1 MKGMIIM
8 KFEGNNMFSYDEVTE
23 ILKDNYFDREAVQI
37 ALMEKAMDGKDYD
50 NDIDVSEAS
59 AYVTDIINR
68 IDTGNFP
75 ICYEFFDFNE
85 VLRGFPYDETCKIM
99 MEGNFGMSDF
109 PEPYFAQIVVNAEFD
124 KNLDEKG
131 VLLSSAVV
139 GDINTEYEVPLM
151 NMEIPYKNLTIIE
164 SNDINGIFSNKNYN
178 RLSGKTVKLSD
189 IPEVDLDWKHEQFE
203 RLRNEVKEV
212 KEFFDKNN
220 IVASFSE
227 TYEGVELK
235 CYDRMLPEVDVYY
248 NFDNPFGNTLS
259 TLSEGLL
266 HIEEKPNKAE
276 MIVDLAEELMSWND
290 YENGIVEVKYIAN
303 GFEAMNPDK
312 YVEIAEKELAHRE
325 KRIEAGEHDLNI

>member
-1 MKGMIIM
+1 M
-8 KFEGNNMFSYDEVTE
+8 KFEGNNMFSYNEVTE
-23 ILKDNYFDREAVQI
+23 ILKDNYFDKEAVEI

-50 NDIDVSEAS
+50 NDIDVSETS

-75 ICYEFFDFNE
+75 ICYEFSDFNE
-85 VLRGFPYDETCKIM
+85 VLSGFPYDETCKIM

-109 PEPYFAQIVVNAEFD
+109 PEPFFAQVIVNAEFD

-131 VLLSSAVV
+131 VLLSSAIV

-151 NMEIPYKNLTIIE
+151 NVQIPYKNLEIIE
-164 SNDINGIFSNKNYN
+164 KENINGIFSNEKYEK
-178 RLSGKTVKLSD
+178 LSGKTVKLSD
-189 IPEVDLDWKHEQFE
+189 IPEVDLDWKREQFE

-276 MIVDLAEELMSWND
+276 MIVDLSEELMSWND

-303 GFEAMNPDK
+303 GFEPMNPDK

-325 KRIEAGEHDLNI
+325 HRIEAGEHELNI

>member
-1 MKGMIIM
+1 
-8 KFEGNNMFSYDEVTE
+8 
-23 ILKDNYFDREAVQI
+23 
-37 ALMEKAMDGKDYD
+37 
-50 NDIDVSEAS
+50 
-59 AYVTDIINR
+59 
-68 IDTGNFP
+68 
-75 ICYEFFDFNE
+75 
-85 VLRGFPYDETCKIM
+85 M

-109 PEPYFAQIVVNAEFD
+109 PEPFFAQVVINAEFD

-139 GDINTEYEVPLM
+139 GDVNTEYEVPLM
-151 NMEIPYKNLTIIE
+151 NMEIPYKNLTIID
-164 SNDINGIFSNKNYN
+164 SNYINGIFSNENYEK
-178 RLSGKTVKLSD
+178 LSGKTVKLSD
-189 IPEVDLDWKHEQFE
+189 IPEVDLDWKREQFE

-212 KEFFDKNN
+212 KKFFDKNN

-235 CYDRMLPEVDVYY
+235 CYDKMLPEVDVYY
-248 NFDNPFGNTLS
+248 NFDSSFGNTLS

-312 YVEIAEKELAHRE
+312 YVEIAEKELEHRE
-325 KRIEAGEHDLNI
+325 HRIENGYHDL

>member
-1 MKGMIIM
+1 M

-23 ILKDNYFDREAVQI
+23 ILKDNYFDKSAVSM
-37 ALMEKAMDGKDYD
+37 ALMDKAMDGKDYG
-50 NDIDVSEAS
+50 NDVDMSEAS
-59 AYVTDIINR
+59 AYVTDIIDR

-75 ICYEFFDFNE
+75 ICYEFSDFND

-109 PEPYFAQIVVNAEFD
+109 PEPYFAQVVVNAEFD

-139 GDINTEYEVPLM
+139 GDVNTEYEVPLM
-151 NMEIPYKNLTIIE
+151 NMEIPYKNLTIVE
-164 SNDINGIFSNKNYN
+164 SNNINGIFSNENYEK
-178 RLSGKTVKLSD
+178 LSGKTVKLSD
-189 IPEVDLDWKHEQFE
+189 ILDVDLDWKHEQFE
-203 RLRNEVKEV
+203 RLHNEVKEV
-212 KEFFDKNN
+212 KKFFDKNN

-248 NFDNPFGNTLS
+248 NFDSSFGNTLS

-303 GFEAMNPDK
+303 GFETMNPDK
-312 YVEIAEKELAHRE
+312 YVEIAEKEIAHRE
-325 KRIEAGEHDLNI
+325 HRIENGYHDL

>member
-1 MKGMIIM
+1 M

-75 ICYEFFDFNE
+75 ICYEFSDFND

-109 PEPYFAQIVVNAEFD
+109 PEPFFARVIVNAEFD